1 MRESGKKSGSSV
13 FEVREGSMP
22 YEIRR
27 WEDIAG
33 DFERGT
39 VLVGNGASIAVDRGF
54 RYEALLQEARQRG
67 LLTAQVED
75 LFRSF
80 NTSDFELALRL
91 VWHATKV
98 NSALQIPD
106 DLTRQVYQDV
116 RRALIDTVRAV
127 HPVHAD
133 VAERL
138 PSMYRFLKQ
147 FSTVLSLNYDLL
159 VYWTMTY
166 GFDLPD
172 QHQFKD
178 CFLNGNFDDDWKRFR
193 RRIREQTNT
202 LVFYPHGNLA
212 LRRDV
217 LDREGKIHDQGDGLL
232 GAILNAWST
241 GNYIPL
247 FVSEGTSAQKL
258 SAIRNSYYLST
269 VYREVIPSLE
279 GTLTIFGWGMGEQE
293 THLLQ
298 RLAQANVAQVACSVH
313 RGNQQSCESAFRTLR
328 NRLGEI
334 DVVFFDSESA
344 GWANG
349 A

>member
-1 MRESGKKSGSSV
+1 
-13 FEVREGSMP
+13 MP
-22 YEIRR
+22 YVIRR
-27 WEDIAG
+27 WEEIAD

-39 VLVGNGASIAVDRGF
+39 ALVGNGASIAVDGAF
-54 RYEALLQEARQRG
+54 GYKALLQEARQRG
-67 LLTAQVED
+67 LLTPQVED

-80 NTSDFELALRL
+80 DTNDFELALRL

-106 DLTRQVYQDV
+106 DLTCQVYQDI
-116 RRALIDTVRAV
+116 RQALIETVRAV
-127 HPVHAD
+127 HPAHAD
-133 VAERL
+133 VASRL
-138 PSMYRFLKQ
+138 PSMYSFLKQ

-166 GFDLPD
+166 GLNVQD

-178 CFLNGNFDDDWKRFR
+178 CFLDGSFNDDWKRFR
-193 RRIREQTNT
+193 GRIREQTNT

-217 LDREGKIHDQGDGLL
+217 LDREGKIHDQGAGLL
-232 GAILNAWST
+232 EAILRTWGT
-241 GNYIPL
+241 GNYVPL

-258 SAIRNSYYLST
+258 SAIQSSYYLST

-298 RLAQANVAQVACSVH
+298 RLAQANVARVACSVYQGDQ
-313 RGNQQSCESAFRTLR
+313 RFCETAFRTLR
-328 NRLGEI
+328 NHLGEI
-334 DVVFFDSESA
+334 DVVFFDSAST
-344 GWANG
+344 GWAVD